1 MSGTFDQSIV
11 TSSVMEGPQRKLRRS
26 RYDFR
31 YSSSNEW
38 FPHRLINLEVN
49 TTEIRRL
56 SYYQETAKGLEDS

>member
-1 MSGTFDQSIV
+1 MSGITIAMSRAFDQFIV
-11 TSSVMEGPQRKLRRS
+11 TFSVMEGPQRKLRR
-26 RYDFR
+26 
-31 YSSSNEW
+31 SSSNEW